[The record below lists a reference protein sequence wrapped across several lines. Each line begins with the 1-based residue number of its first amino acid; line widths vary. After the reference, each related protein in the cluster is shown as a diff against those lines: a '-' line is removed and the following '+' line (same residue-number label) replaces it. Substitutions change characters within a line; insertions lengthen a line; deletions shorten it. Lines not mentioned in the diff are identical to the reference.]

1 MQREIIKQ
9 IPKADLHRHFDG
21 CIRPETIIEIAQ
33 EQNIQLPTY
42 DIEKLKKIVM
52 MTNDC
57 QSLVEYLNAFN
68 VILLVLK
75 TPENL
80 TRTMFECCE
89 DAYND
94 GCTYA
99 EFRFAPCLCEEN
111 TAMTFDDI
119 LDAVI
124 KGIKKAEEM
133 YNIKVRIIVCAMRH
147 WSAEDAMKASQAAV
161 KYKNNYVVGFDLAGP
176 EFGYPA
182 DIHKD
187 ALEYAHDNGI
197 HVTIHAGEADG
208 STSVEIAIEN
218 YAERIG
224 HGVRM
229 LENEETVKL
238 VQEKNV
244 VVECCLT
251 SNIQTKAIDALETH
265 PILTFMERGIICTIN
280 TDNTTVSSCDLS
292 GEIEL
297 FQKIFKLT
305 NKQMCELILNSFRA
319 AFIENE
325 TLKNELIQYAEQKMK
340 ELSLY

>member
-1 MQREIIKQ
+1 MNRDIIQQ

-21 CIRPETIIEIAQ
+21 CIRPETIIDIAV
-33 EQNIQLPTY
+33 EQDIELPTY
-42 DIEKLKKIVM
+42 ELSKLKKIVM

-57 QSLVEYLNAFN
+57 QSLVEYLNAFD
-68 VILLVLK
+68 VILKVLK

-80 TRTMFECCE
+80 KRTMFECCE

-111 TAMTFDDI
+111 SDMTMEI
-119 LDAVI
+119 VLDSVI
-124 KGIKKAEEM
+124 EGIKQAEEK
-133 YNIKVRIIVCAMRH
+133 YDITVRLIVCAMRH
-147 WSAEDAMKASQAAV
+147 WSSEDALKASQLAV

-176 EFGYPA
+176 EFGFPA
-182 DIHKD
+182 DLHHE
-187 ALEYAHDNGI
+187 ALEYAHNNGI

-208 STSVEIAIEN
+208 FTSVETAIDN

-229 LENEETVKL
+229 LENEDTVKL
-238 VQEKNV
+238 VKEKNV

-251 SNIQTKAIDALETH
+251 SNIQTKAISGVKTH
-265 PILTFMERGIICTIN
+265 PIITFLEKGILCTIN

-297 FQKIFKLT
+297 FQKTFDLS
-305 NKQMCELILNSFRA
+305 NKQMCDLILNSFKA
-319 AFIENE
+319 AFIENDE
-325 TLKNELIQYAEQKMK
+325 IKTKLINQAEMKMK
-340 ELSLY
+340 ELLLL